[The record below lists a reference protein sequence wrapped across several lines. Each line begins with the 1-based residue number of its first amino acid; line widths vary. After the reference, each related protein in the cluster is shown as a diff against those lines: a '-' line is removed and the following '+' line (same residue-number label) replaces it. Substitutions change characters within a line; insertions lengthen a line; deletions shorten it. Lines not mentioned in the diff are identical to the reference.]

1 MITRKLF
8 CIFQGLEQL
17 LWCLNL
23 ALKTTLKQPQTDEQ
37 NFKISETL
45 EEAIGPLVVRVEF
58 NIEMEGKKLP
68 RKGNMNSLSVN
79 IVENQ

>member
-1 MITRKLF
+1 
-8 CIFQGLEQL
+8 
-17 LWCLNL
+17 LNL

-68 RKGNMNSLSVN
+68 RKGNNMNSLPVN